1 MLERRLTGDL
11 GGASVNTGML
21 VGSRV
26 CIGIGTALVQ
36 VATLSLLPELAHP
49 RLRHLAG
56 SFYNTTY
63 FVGSILAAWFT
74 FGMVFYPDPNSNNA
88 WRAPVYLQ
96 ALGAVFIGVGG
107 WIIPQC
113 EFSSTNT

>member
-1 MLERRLTGDL
+1 MAFLCPIITDKYGRKIPLYL
-11 GGASVNTGML
+11 GAFFELLGAIIGGTSINTGML

-63 FVGSILAAWFT
+63 FVGELFCT
-74 FGMVFYPDPNSNNA
+74 
-88 WRAPVYLQ
+88 L
-96 ALGAVFIGVGG
+96 
-107 WIIPQC
+107 C
-113 EFSSTNT
+113 EHF